1 MKYLNQY
8 AFLDHVE
15 PEQMDRLLAQGWRH
29 FGNYFFRYSV
39 TIHDERIYT
48 VIPLRIRL
56 ADFRLSRS
64 QKRVVSKNRD
74 ARVEIRESGI
84 DRTRIDLFNRHRS
97 RFSDNVPDS
106 IFGFLSEEPATVPC
120 RNVEIGV
127 YLDDRLIAANYL
139 DLGLTASSAV
149 YSIFDPDESS
159 RSPGIFL
166 ILEGIRHSIDLGLR
180 YYYLGYAYREPY
192 LYDYKKRFFALEAYD
207 WDVGWDQ
214 LNRER

>member
-15 PEQMDRLLAQGWRH
+15 PEQMDRLWARGWRH
-29 FGNYFFRYSV
+29 FGTYFFRYSV
-39 TIHDERIYT
+39 TIHDERLYT

-56 ADFRLSRS
+56 ADFRPSRS
-64 QKRVVSKNRD
+64 QKRTISKNRD
-74 ARVEIRESGI
+74 ARVEIRESCI
-84 DRTRIDLFNRHRS
+84 DRTRMDLFSRHRS
-97 RFSDNVPDS
+97 RFRDNVPDT
-106 IFGFLSEEPATVPC
+106 IFGFLSEEPAKVPC
-120 RNVEIGV
+120 RNLEIAV

-192 LYDYKKRFFALEAYD
+192 LYDYKKKFSALEAYD
-207 WDVGWDQ
+207 WSSGWGEVGS
-214 LNRER
+214 RK